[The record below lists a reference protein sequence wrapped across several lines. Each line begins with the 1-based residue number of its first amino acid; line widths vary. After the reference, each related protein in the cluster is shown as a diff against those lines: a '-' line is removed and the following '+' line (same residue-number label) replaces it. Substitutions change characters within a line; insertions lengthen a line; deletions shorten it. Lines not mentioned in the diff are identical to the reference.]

1 MRGRAMTHWHLRVAV
16 WASVLAIC
24 VFAAA
29 SVRPPPPVDTA
40 MVERAVSGAEWLA
53 ERAAAD
59 PERAARAQGSDDL
72 VEWLLVASG
81 AVGEDYSIFA
91 AHLARIGYD
100 DPLFSVQVWLEE
112 IERVLAAADAEARAG
127 SIRTVK
133 EIETEL
139 QSLPSIPLD
148 DQDREVR
155 ERLLVENMLAAVP
168 EEARSAAAAAS
179 GRLSALRAQAGLEDG
194 Q

>member
-1 MRGRAMTHWHLRVAV
+1 
-16 WASVLAIC
+16 
-24 VFAAA
+24 
-29 SVRPPPPVDTA
+29 